1 MTQLG
6 RLVAWVLAGFYSLVP
21 NYAVAIVLLGLVFMI
36 LVIPLTLK
44 STRSMLAMQKLQ
56 PQMKQLQQQFKNDRV
71 ALNQALTDLYKK
83 EGVSP
88 FGSCLPTLIPL
99 PLFYVLFNVIEGLGH
114 KRAGCSAPAS
124 CAEPWYVNHNTK
136 MYHALVQTAPPG
148 EGAQMHAFGINLA
161 TTPWDA
167 VTQHLGAAQAF
178 GSLLLLVIMIA
189 ANYYQQVQISNL
201 NPMVRQS
208 QQANPQMRMMRLF
221 PIVFGLISI
230 RFPSALILYYAVS
243 SLFRVGQQWM
253 MYRFDPKVK
262 ALVAID
268 ERDLEVAEVQ
278 LEQSERKG
286 GKPAA
291 PVGQQPKRP
300 AGAPAKPALEA
311 GPNHGNLALNGQA
324 GSKQPNG
331 ARPQRGERPQGERP
345 QGERPPPRQG
355 ESRTAGARQA
365 GRYQSAGGSQ
375 RSRSRRRRGR

>member
-124 CAEPWYVNHNTK
+124 CAEPWYVNHNTP